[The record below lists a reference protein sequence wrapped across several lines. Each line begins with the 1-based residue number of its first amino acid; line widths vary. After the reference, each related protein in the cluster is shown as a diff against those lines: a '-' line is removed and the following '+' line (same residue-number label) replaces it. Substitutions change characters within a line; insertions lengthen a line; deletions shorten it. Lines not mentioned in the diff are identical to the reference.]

1 MGFDWSRLQGL
12 GTLSE
17 KATKD
22 VADGFSDEDKR
33 AIMDGAHQEMADAKE
48 DMWAL
53 VEHYMTKLVDGDRQ
67 STPRDSQFFGLWSEI
82 AREHKSQVDRAVAT
96 HRHLDVGR
104 GR

>member
-33 AIMDGAHQEMADAKE
+33 AIMDGAH
-48 DMWAL
+48 
-53 VEHYMTKLVDGDRQ
+53 
-67 STPRDSQFFGLWSEI
+67 
-82 AREHKSQVDRAVAT
+82 HKSQVDQDPHTLGLTVRLLHTAIWTLAEAADENLAIEDGSR
-96 HRHLDVGR
+96 RHGR
-104 GR
+104 KR